1 MSFMYDKEDK
11 QLEQLKDILL
21 NGTQQDIDDIRI
33 LLNNEEK
40 LAKKIDPILE
50 KHVEVIRADFD
61 NTYGKEVES
70 IVVHTLENSPELLL
84 KVISPMLGRLIK
96 KYIGQQ
102 FQILRES
109 IDQSVKKA
117 TSFGSIK
124 STIKEKLF
132 GVKASDEYIAEFDKA
147 QIAEVYLI
155 ERNSGILMGSFSRQ
169 NTIDRD
175 MIGGMLTAIKGF
187 VEDAI
192 NKGNESEDLE
202 MIEYGNHKILI
213 QNFYT
218 YYVAVVISGTISA
231 SNRSELSDKILEFAD
246 KELSIIS
253 QSEINSK
260 TSHISDKLED
270 WFK

>member
-1 MSFMYDKEDK
+1 MLDNKDL
-11 QLEQLKDILL
+11 QLQQLKEILL
-21 NGTQQDIDDIRI
+21 NGTQQDIDDMRVI
-33 LLNNEEK
+33 LNSEEK
-40 LAKKIDPILE
+40 LGEKIDPILK
-50 KHVEVIRADFD
+50 KHVESIKTDFD

-70 IVVHTLENSPELLL
+70 IVIETLESSPELLL

-96 KYIGQQ
+96 KYIGIQ

-109 IDQSVKKA
+109 IDQTVKKA
-117 TSFGSIK
+117 TSFSNIK

-132 GVKASDEYIAEFDKA
+132 GIKAADEIIAEFDKA
-147 QIAEVYLI
+147 EISEVYLI
-155 ERNSGILMGSFSRQ
+155 ERDSGILLGSYSRS

-192 NKGNESEDLE
+192 NKGNESEELE
-202 MIEYGNHKILI
+202 MIQYGNHKILI
-213 QNFYT
+213 QNFYN

-231 SNRSELSDKILEFAD
+231 SMRNELSDKIIEFANI
-246 KELSIIS
+246 ELSAIS
-253 QSEINSK
+253 QTEINSK
-260 TSHISDKLED
+260 ASYISNKLEA